1 MNTRHGKHFSSA
13 ETGALRDLGEHSHP
27 HPKLGTVRGKLF
39 LKQLLG
45 LTSME
50 VSLGKMGP
58 GAGLPFFH
66 KHRAHEELY
75 IIVGGRG
82 QFQIDD
88 QLLDVK
94 EGSVIR
100 VAPEGARIWRNHST
114 EDLYYICIQAA
125 AGTVKGDATSDGVG
139 VDRPVQWP

>member
-1 MNTRHGKHFSSA
+1 MKAIHGKHFSIA
-13 ETGALRDLGEHSHP
+13 ETGSLRDLGQHSHP
-27 HPKLGTVRGKLF
+27 HPKLGPIRGKLF
-39 LKQLLG
+39 LRELLG

-58 GAGLPFFH
+58 GAALPFFH
-66 KHRAHEELY
+66 KHREHEELY

-88 QLLDVK
+88 QIFDVK

-100 VAPEGARIWRNHST
+100 VAPEGARTWRNNST
-114 EDLYYICIQAA
+114 EDLFYICVQAA
-125 AGTVKGDATSDGVG
+125 AGTVQGNVTSDGVG
-139 VDRPVQWP
+139 VDRPVQWR